1 MNDLPF
7 DPEDEHLQPAWLALE
22 QSLQDAEFVEPAHG
36 FSRRWLRNWQL
47 AEQRQQA
54 RRAIWLA
61 IADGVVTLG
70 LFVLL
75 LPSFWPALVQP
86 ITAFMGW
93 VNTLIGSWTILKAL
107 LDAFTRVVLALPVVA
122 LLALASA
129 GLLTVGA
136 AALLFNKMNL
146 VQGEW
151 NEKASISCCF
161 GLTTQPLHASCA
173 GRGRAG
179 GWPFVR

>member
-7 DPEDEHLQPAWLALE
+7 DPEDQHLQPAWLALE
-22 QSLQDAEFVEPAHG
+22 QSLQDADFAEPERG

-47 AEQRQQA
+47 AEQRRQA
-54 RRAIWLA
+54 RQAIWLA
-61 IADGVVTLG
+61 VAEGVVTFG

-75 LPSFWPALVQP
+75 LPSLWPALVQP
-86 ITAFMGW
+86 VSAFVGW
-93 VNTLIGSWTILKAL
+93 VNTIIGSWTILQAL

-129 GLLTVGA
+129 ALLTVGT

-146 VQGEW
+146 IQGEM
-151 NEKASISCCF
+151 E
-161 GLTTQPLHASCA
+161 
-173 GRGRAG
+173 
-179 GWPFVR
+179 